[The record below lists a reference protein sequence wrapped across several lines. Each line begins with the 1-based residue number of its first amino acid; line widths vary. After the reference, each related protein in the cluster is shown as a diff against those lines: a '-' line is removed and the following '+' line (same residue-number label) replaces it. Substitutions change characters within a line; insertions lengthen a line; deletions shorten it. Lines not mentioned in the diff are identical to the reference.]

1 MTSST
6 ETPARTRMFQEAGQA
21 SEVVR
26 GQLVANAAAVA
37 RIGARLRAAQPRL
50 LLTCARGSSDHAAT
64 FVRYLVETRSGVFT
78 ASAAPSVISVYAAN
92 MDFRD
97 CACLLISQSGASPD
111 LLAFANAARSG
122 GALVIALVN
131 VGDSPLAQ
139 IADEVLELRA
149 GPETSVAATKSFIAS
164 LAAGIHL
171 LAAWRQDDEL
181 AAALAQAPQQLRSAW
196 NSDWSAALEPLAAA
210 NNLFV
215 LGRGPG
221 LGVAQEAAL
230 KFKEVC
236 GLHAEAY
243 SSAEVLHG
251 PISIAGKGVPALFL
265 AQHDASLPGMARL
278 LDALVQ
284 RGLCCITA
292 GLSHPGA
299 IVLPSPEAHPAIEPM
314 LRIQGFYR
322 LVNELSLQL
331 GRDPDRPPFLNKVTA
346 TV

>member
-1 MTSST
+1 MMRTT
-6 ETPARTRMFQEAGQA
+6 ESPAQTRMFQEAGQA
-21 SEVVR
+21 SAVVR
-26 GQLVANAAAVA
+26 EQLLANAEAAA
-37 RIGARLRAAQPRL
+37 RIGARLRAVQPRL

-64 FVRYLVETRSGVFT
+64 FARYLVETRSGVFT
-78 ASAAPSVISVYAAN
+78 ASAAPSVISVYGTE
-92 MDFRD
+92 MDFRG

-111 LLAFANAARSG
+111 LLAFAAAAKAG

-131 VGDSPLAQ
+131 VADSPLAQ

-164 LAAGIHL
+164 LAASIHL
-171 LAAWRQDDEL
+171 LAAWRQDAEL
-181 AAALAQAPQQLRSAW
+181 AAALEQAPQLLREAW
-196 NSDWSAALEPLAAA
+196 DGDWGAALEPLAGA
-210 NNLFV
+210 NSLFV
-215 LGRGPG
+215 LGRGLG

-251 PISIAGKGVPALFL
+251 PISIAGEGDPALFL
-265 AQHDASLPGMARL
+265 AQDDASLPGMAEL

-284 RGLCCITA
+284 RGLCCIAA

-299 IVLPSPEAHPAIEPM
+299 IVLPSPKAHPAIEPM

-322 LVNELSLQL
+322 LVNELSLKL